1 MVNILLG
8 VLTRETMLTAHLT
21 TQLTGRLFV
30 QAAHC
35 KLTRRCNKHISA
47 KRDTHNT
54 LNI

>member
-1 MVNILLG
+1 MVNILLV

-35 KLTRRCNKHISA
+35 KLTRQGNNNISA

-54 LNI
+54 LNM